1 LIEEAIMEVFVF
13 ARLHALHGK
22 ELW

>member
-1 LIEEAIMEVFVF
+1 MEVFVF